1 MQNHQR
7 RFLCHQFAFPLFVSI
22 FIKNF
27 LVSSQSNNNIEN
39 PSPGI
44 PKMKKSSGL
53 PPKTP
58 FTPGTYN
65 KKMNKIVSAN
75 TPKNMCLLKPE

>member
-1 MQNHQR
+1 MFFGILAETVLFI
-7 RFLCHQFAFPLFVSI
+7 FLLYV
-22 FIKNF
+22 
-27 LVSSQSNNNIEN
+27 
-39 PSPGI
+39 PGVNGVF
-44 PKMKKSSGL
+44 SGL